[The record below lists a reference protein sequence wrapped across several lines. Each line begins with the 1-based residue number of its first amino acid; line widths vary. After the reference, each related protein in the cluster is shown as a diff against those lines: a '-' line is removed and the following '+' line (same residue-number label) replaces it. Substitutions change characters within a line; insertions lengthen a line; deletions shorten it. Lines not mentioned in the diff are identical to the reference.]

1 MLHFSVGG
9 GVGGFQM
16 GGFIFKWGCAPWEA
30 SVLMGEGGREF
41 EKIVGGGA
49 SPHAPSPPPP
59 PTMRN
64 PVSLPESQNANPLSD
79 KIDHP
84 ALKAITKWRNHPRVL
99 AINAVHEN
107 RERFTFSSVTL
118 ATLRKRL
125 ISLIAQKQYKKLIFL

>member
-1 MLHFSVGG
+1 
-9 GVGGFQM
+9 M

-30 SVLMGEGGREF
+30 SVLMGEGGRGF
-41 EKIVGGGA
+41 EKNRRMGGVPPCPL
-49 SPHAPSPPPP
+49 SPPP

>member
-1 MLHFSVGG
+1 
-9 GVGGFQM
+9 M
-16 GGFIFKWGCAPWEA
+16 GGFIFKWGFAPWEA
-30 SVLMGEGGREF
+30 SVLMGEGGRGF
-41 EKIVGGGA
+41 EKNRRMGG
-49 SPHAPSPPPP
+49 
-59 PTMRN
+59 
-64 PVSLPESQNANPLSD
+64 VSLPESQNANPLSD

-84 ALKAITKWRNHPRVL
+84 ALKAIMKWRNHPRVL

>member
-1 MLHFSVGG
+1 MPPL
-9 GVGGFQM
+9 
-16 GGFIFKWGCAPWEA
+16 
-30 SVLMGEGGREF
+30 
-41 EKIVGGGA
+41 
-49 SPHAPSPPPP
+49 PPP

-84 ALKAITKWRNHPRVL
+84 ALKAIMKWRNHPRVL

>member
-1 MLHFSVGG
+1 
-9 GVGGFQM
+9 M
-16 GGFIFKWGCAPWEA
+16 GGISFD
-30 SVLMGEGGREF
+30 GGRREGVR
-41 EKIVGGGA
+41 KKSADGGR
-49 SPHAPSPPPP
+49 PPMPPLPPP